1 MRNKD
6 TRFGYKNFALT
17 SNDGYSYHVIPHSEA
32 KGLAGKPG
40 KDLTSKVVFDFSTKL
55 VGIKA
60 KT

>member
-1 MRNKD
+1 MRNK
-6 TRFGYKNFALT
+6 
-17 SNDGYSYHVIPHSEA
+17 DGYSYHVIPHSEA

-55 VGIKA
+55 VGIKT